1 MKLLGLRIVKESLAK
16 KQDRKTAE
24 KMNEFIKLA
33 IEDRFKLTNIER
45 KFKQITGKEFVQPLI
60 VTKID
65 NGIISIKIITATTQT
80 HEEVVY
86 QKKQP
91 RDNKGRFTK
100 QNKK

>member
-24 KMNEFIKLA
+24 KMNELAKLA
-33 IEDRFKLTNIER
+33 IEYRFKLTNIER
-45 KFKQITGKEFVQPLI
+45 KFKQITGREFVQPSI
-60 VTKID
+60 VAEID
-65 NGIISIKIITATTQT
+65 NGIISVKIITATTQT
-80 HEEVVY
+80 HEEVVC
-86 QKKQP
+86 QTKQP

>member
-24 KMNEFIKLA
+24 RMNEFTKLA
-33 IEDRFKLTNIER
+33 IEYRLKLTNIER
-45 KFKQITGKEFVQPLI
+45 KFKQITGREFVQPLI
-60 VTKID
+60 VVEID
-65 NGIISIKIITATTQT
+65 NGTVKIITATTQT